1 MNRIKY
7 AILLILTLAAAGIS
21 TFAQDPDIER
31 LQRTDRLI
39 EKVNAIPLEF
49 QGGSPELV
57 PAGTGNVQ
65 KQAVL
70 LKQLPPGTVVEIGVH
85 TFAVGGD
92 DHNALLTQMR
102 AEKIRSMLVAAGI
115 PAAGLTAKG
124 YGSSKPV
131 TANAADNKNG
141 RVEYL
146 VIKSASPGPSV
157 SRSNLAAPNPAPS
170 ASAIVAGRGWGN
182 VRIGS
187 TREEVEAAL
196 GKPEYFENSSFP
208 PNESYGSYYRK
219 GIVAV
224 YQTEGLRV
232 IHLRFIG
239 DGQLY
244 ASGSLTF
251 GSCQGQPD
259 KGLAWKTSVAEV
271 TRAYGAPL
279 KREAYNEYKT
289 KIEIVHLTYPGA
301 EFLFKGDKLFQIN
314 IAAGGPGANIEPAG
328 QDQTAGVMKAVNK
341 DAEAL
346 FDAVHSGSE
355 TAVRDLIKRGAGLNF
370 ERKDETP
377 LILAIRDKKT
387 DIAKLLLEAGAD
399 PNFAES
405 MNGGTPLRWAVQMGN
420 VEMVEMLINHY
431 NVDVNFR
438 PKNGVT
444 ALHTAADFN
453 RDERITV
460 MLLAAGSDPNV
471 IDEEG
476 RSPLDLA
483 IMGRKGAIAPLL
495 EKATNPRVITRLK
508 KEYAA
513 RPKAP

>member
-1 MNRIKY
+1 MGLY
-7 AILLILTLAAAGIS
+7 A
-21 TFAQDPDIER
+21 QPNDPDIER
-31 LQRTDRLI
+31 LQRTVGII
-39 EKVNAIPLEF
+39 EKVNSIPLEF
-49 QGGSPELV
+49 LRASPELV
-57 PAGTGNVQ
+57 PAGAANVQ
-65 KQAVL
+65 KQAAL
-70 LKQLPPGTVVEIGVH
+70 LKQLPPGLTVEIGVH
-85 TFAVGGD
+85 TFALGD
-92 DHNALLTQMR
+92 EAKNVILTQAR
-102 AEKIRSMLVAAGI
+102 AEKIRSMLVTAGI
-115 PAAGLTAKG
+115 PAASLTAKG
-124 YGSSKPV
+124 YGSSKPA
-131 TANAADNKNG
+131 TANAADSKNR

-146 VIKSASPGPSV
+146 VIKSASHAPAV
-157 SRSNLAAPNPAPS
+157 SRSNLVAPNPAPS
-170 ASAIVAGRGWGN
+170 ASAIVAGRGWGGA
-182 VRIGS
+182 RIGS

-219 GIVAV
+219 GVVVV
-224 YQTEGLRV
+224 YQTQGLRV

-239 DGQLY
+239 DGLLY
-244 ASGSLTF
+244 ASGSVTF

-259 KGLAWKTSVAEV
+259 KELAWKTSVAEV
-271 TRAYGAPL
+271 TRAYGTPL

-301 EFLFKGDKLFQIN
+301 EFLLKGDKLFQIN
-314 IAAGGPGANIEPAG
+314 IGASGPANIEPAV
-328 QDQTAGVMKAVNK
+328 QDQTAGSK
-341 DAEAL
+341 DAEEL
-346 FDAVHSGSE
+346 FDAARSGDE
-355 TAVRDLIKRGAGLNF
+355 TAVHDLIKRGAGLNF

-377 LILAIRDKKT
+377 LILAIRNKKT
-387 DIAKLLLEAGAD
+387 NIAKLLLEAGAD

-405 MNGGTPLRWAVQMGN
+405 MYGGTPLRWAVQMSN
-420 VEMVEMLINHY
+420 VEIVEMLINHY

-460 MLLAAGSDPNV
+460 MLLAAGSDANV

-483 IMGRKGAIAPLL
+483 IMGRKPAIAPLL
-495 EKATNPRVITRLK
+495 EKATNPRVIARLK